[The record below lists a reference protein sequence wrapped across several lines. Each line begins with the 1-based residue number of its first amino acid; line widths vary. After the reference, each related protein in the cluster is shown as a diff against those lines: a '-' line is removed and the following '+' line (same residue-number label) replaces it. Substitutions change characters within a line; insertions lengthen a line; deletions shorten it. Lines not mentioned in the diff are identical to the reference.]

1 MYLENILTYKVIKS
15 ITDLADLLAY
25 GIHFSIPF
33 GSLEFEVLVGATESR
48 MYTFHRILLFL
59 NFLIFYYTMNNEY
72 LLLLR
77 FPWACKS
84 AFFVMYLLYINLA
97 DTMKYIVRV
106 NGGKSAETG
115 NWKKRKCI
123 REKNKVKKTLRL
135 CKKYQYL

>member
-1 MYLENILTYKVIKS
+1 MDILKDGLTDVKSNIV
-15 ITDLADLLAY
+15 
-25 GIHFSIPF
+25 
-33 GSLEFEVLVGATESR
+33 
-48 MYTFHRILLFL
+48 
-59 NFLIFYYTMNNEY
+59 
-72 LLLLR
+72 
-77 FPWACKS
+77 

-115 NWKKRKCI
+115 NWKKGKDI